1 MVLEETH
8 FLGGYIALIL
18 QYHGRGGLTCW
29 CHFPPKVPYPL
40 ASYFYNIM
48 YILLCLYDSSTNE
61 VLALAQNL
69 ASAQLL
75 LSKCKPTW
83 KIHTCLDNF
92 GDQVS
97 PWKAKRDLVQS
108 PTHIELI
115 QVCLRIII
123 IKIFLRVR
131 VCRWKSSKYLVF
143 SFLTKAVCL
152 LIIKETLNCLRFSVY
167 LSIPIS
173 VILPGIVLVEIA
185 FSPLLLRPFE
195 RQAF

>member
-1 MVLEETH
+1 MQLLHSCNSFLGGQLLHIAIFNSFLATIAIAIAIVLMAIANALMPIYEYYWVLPNTKVELENERQRCLVLEETH

-92 GDQVS
+92 GD
-97 PWKAKRDLVQS
+97 
-108 PTHIELI
+108 
-115 QVCLRIII
+115 
-123 IKIFLRVR
+123 
-131 VCRWKSSKYLVF
+131 
-143 SFLTKAVCL
+143 
-152 LIIKETLNCLRFSVY
+152 
-167 LSIPIS
+167 
-173 VILPGIVLVEIA
+173 
-185 FSPLLLRPFE
+185 
-195 RQAF
+195 